1 MARVAVRWWIW
12 LGGALLAVAGI
23 WWAGMQV
30 GFWNQ
35 PEVARTA
42 DTTPPTYIGRAACA
56 ECHAAQQASW
66 TGSHHDLAMQEA
78 TAATVLGDFNDAR
91 FEYAGIVSEFFRRD
105 GKFMVRTDG
114 ADGALADFEVRY
126 VFGVTPLQ
134 QYLLELPG
142 GRLQALSIAWD
153 TRPVEQGGQRWFH
166 LYPDEK
172 IRHDD
177 ELHWT
182 GLQQNWNY
190 MCAECHSTN
199 LQRNYDAAKRS
210 YATTWSEIDVSCES
224 CHGPGSNHVA
234 WARDGSDA
242 SNSQSDS
249 RGLVVQLDER
259 RGVNWTIDA
268 QTGKPARSAIRK
280 TSRELD
286 TCARCHSRRGQV
298 WADFTAGR
306 PIGDTHRVALL
317 DPGLYFPD
325 GQIHDEVY
333 EYGSFLQSRMHQAG
347 VSCSDCHEPHSL
359 KLRADGDAVCMTCH
373 QAAKYETPEHHH
385 HEAGST
391 GSQCVEC
398 HMPGRNYMVV
408 DHRRDHS
415 LRVPRPDLAA
425 ATGSPDACTAC
436 HRGQKPEWAAGKLRE
451 WLGRPPAGLQDYAE
465 ILHAGDTTA
474 TGARERLLELAGD
487 LGQPG
492 IARASALQRLD
503 RITGPEMLNAVG
515 GLLRDPNPLV
525 RRAAAAAHR
534 LVPADLRAGLIA
546 VLDDPVRDVRLEAT
560 PLVAEMPAGALQPA
574 QASARDRAMAEY
586 VASQEVNADRPESHV
601 NLGLLHATT
610 GRSAEAKSA
619 FEHALTLDPRFTPA
633 AVNLADL
640 HRAQGQEADA
650 EAVLRSN
657 LATNPDGAALHHA
670 LGLLLV
676 RTGRADAALTEL
688 QKAAEL
694 APDAARYGYVH
705 AVALEGAGQRAK
717 AIRALRQVLVR
728 HPNDRDTIWAL
739 ASYQLESGDRRSAIE
754 AIERL
759 MALEPGDPN
768 VHALA
773 ERAGIAVRGP

>member
-1 MARVAVRWWIW
+1 
-12 LGGALLAVAGI
+12 
-23 WWAGMQV
+23 
-30 GFWNQ
+30 
-35 PEVARTA
+35 
-42 DTTPPTYIGRAACA
+42 
-56 ECHAAQQASW
+56 
-66 TGSHHDLAMQEA
+66 MQEA
-78 TAATVLGDFNDAR
+78 TPATVLGNFDNAR
-91 FEYAGIVSEFFRRD
+91 FEYAGIASEFFRRD

-114 ADGALADFEVRY
+114 ADGELADFQVRY

-153 TRPVEQGGQRWFH
+153 TRPAEQGGQRWFH

-199 LQRNYDAAKRS
+199 LQRNYDAARRS
-210 YATTWSEIDVSCES
+210 YATTWSEIDVSCEA

-234 WARDGSDA
+234 WAKDGADA
-242 SNSQSDS
+242 SKSQAGS
-249 RGLVVQLDER
+249 RGLAVQFDER
-259 RGVNWTIDA
+259 RGVSWTIDA
-268 QTGKPARSAIRK
+268 QTGKPARSTVR
-280 TSRELD
+280 TTNRELD

-298 WADFTAGR
+298 WADYTPGR
-306 PIGDTHRVALL
+306 PIGDTHRVASL

-373 QAAKYETPEHHH
+373 QAAKYESTEHHH
-385 HEAGST
+385 HEAGSA

-436 HRGQKPEWAAGKLRE
+436 HRGQKPEWAAGELRE

-465 ILHAGDTTA
+465 ILHAGDTGA
-474 TGARERLLELAGD
+474 AGARERLLELAGD
-487 LGQPG
+487 LRQPG

-503 RITGPEMLNAVG
+503 RITGPEMLNVVDA
-515 GLLRDPNPLV
+515 LLRDPNPLV
-525 RRAAAAAHR
+525 RRAAASAYR
-534 LVPADLRAGLIA
+534 LVPADLRAGLMA

-560 PLVAEMPAGALQPA
+560 PLVAEMPAGVLQPV
-574 QASARDRAMAEY
+574 QAAARDRAMAEY
-586 VASQEVNADRPESHV
+586 VASQQVNADRPESHL
-601 NLGLLHATT
+601 NLGLLYAAT
-610 GRSAEAKSA
+610 GRHAEARAA
-619 FEHALTLDPRFTPA
+619 FEQAISIDPRFVPA
-633 AVNLADL
+633 TVNLADL
-640 HRAQGQEADA
+640 LRVMGA
-650 EAVLRSN
+650 EAEAEAILRSGIEIG
-657 LATNPDGAALHHA
+657 PGDAALHHA

-676 RTGRADAALTEL
+676 RTGQPDAALAEL
-688 QKAAEL
+688 KEAAERPP
-694 APDAARYGYVH
+694 AEARYGYVY
-705 AVALEGAGQRAK
+705 AVALENAGRRK
-717 AIRALRQVLVR
+717 EAIQVLRQVLVR
-728 HPNDRDTIWAL
+728 HPNDRDTLWAL
-739 ASYQLESGDRRSAIE
+739 ASWLIAIGDRTQA
-754 AIERL
+754 
-759 MALEPGDPN
+759 
-768 VHALA
+768 
-773 ERAGIAVRGP
+773 AGIAGRLASLEPDDLDVQALVDRTNPN

>member
-1 MARVAVRWWIW
+1 V
-12 LGGALLAVAGI
+12 
-23 WWAGMQV
+23 
-30 GFWNQ
+30 
-35 PEVARTA
+35 
-42 DTTPPTYIGRAACA
+42 
-56 ECHAAQQASW
+56 ECHADQQAAW

-78 TAATVLGDFNDAR
+78 TAATVLGNFDNAR
-91 FEYAGIVSEFFRRD
+91 FEYAGIASEFFRRD

-114 ADGALADFEVRY
+114 ADGALADFDVRY
-126 VFGVTPLQ
+126 VFGVEPLQ

-153 TRPVEQGGQRWFH
+153 TRPAEQGGQRWFH

-199 LQRNYDAAKRS
+199 LQRNYDAAKQS
-210 YATTWSEIDVSCES
+210 YATTWSEIDVSCEA

-234 WARDGSDA
+234 WAKDGGDA
-242 SNSQSDS
+242 SKSHAGN
-249 RGLVVQLDER
+249 RGLLVQFDER
-259 RGVNWTIDA
+259 RGVNWTINA
-268 QTGKPARSAIRK
+268 ETGKPARSTARA
-280 TSRELD
+280 TTRELD

-298 WADFTAGR
+298 WADYTPGR
-306 PIGDTHRVALL
+306 PIGDTHRVASL

-373 QAAKYETPEHHH
+373 QAARYESTEHHH
-385 HEAGST
+385 HEAGSA

-408 DHRRDHS
+408 DNRRDHS
-415 LRVPRPDLAA
+415 LRVPRPDLGAT
-425 ATGSPDACTAC
+425 TGSPDACTAC

-465 ILHAGDTTA
+465 ILHAGDTA
-474 TGARERLLELAGD
+474 AAGARERLLELAGD

-503 RITGPEMLNAVG
+503 RITGPEMLNAVSA
-515 GLLRDPNPLV
+515 LLRDPNPLV
-525 RRAAAAAHR
+525 RRAAASAHR
-534 LVPADLRAGLIA
+534 LAPADRRAGLVA

-560 PLVAEMPAGALQPA
+560 PLVAEMPTGALQPA
-574 QASARDRAMAEY
+574 QAAARDRAMAEY
-586 VASQEVNADRPESHV
+586 VASQELNADRPESHV
-601 NLGLLHATT
+601 NLGLLYAAT
-610 GRSAEAKSA
+610 GSYAEARAA
-619 FEHALTLDPRFTPA
+619 FEQALTLDPRFTPA

-640 HRAQGQEADA
+640 HRALGQEADA

-657 LATNPDGAALHHA
+657 LAINPEAAALHHA

-676 RTGRADAALTEL
+676 RTGRADAALAEL
-688 QKAAEL
+688 QKAAEQ
-694 APDAARYGYVH
+694 APDEARYAYVH
-705 AVALEGAGQRAK
+705 AVALEGAGQRAN

-739 ASYQLESGDRRSAIE
+739 ASYQLESGHRGLAIE

-759 MALEPGDPN
+759 VALEPGDPD
-768 VHALA
+768 VRALA
-773 ERAGIAVRGP
+773 ERAGIAGFIEGSNHE